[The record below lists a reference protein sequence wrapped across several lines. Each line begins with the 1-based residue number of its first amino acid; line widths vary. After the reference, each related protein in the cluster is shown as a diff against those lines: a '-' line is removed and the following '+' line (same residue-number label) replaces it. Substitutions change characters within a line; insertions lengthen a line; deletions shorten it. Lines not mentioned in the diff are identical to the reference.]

1 MQNLSPVHWAAL
13 VGAVALI
20 VWPRL
25 PAIKEA
31 AAGLLSR
38 FWPATAEPAETV
50 DADAVALTA
59 FKTLRAKLGP
69 ELAAQVWAK
78 IQPIEEAKP

>member
-1 MQNLSPVHWAAL
+1 MQNLSPIQWAAL

-38 FWPATAEPAETV
+38 FRQTKTEPAEAI
-50 DADAVALTA
+50 DADAIALTA
-59 FKTLRAKLGP
+59 FKTLRTKLGP

-78 IQPIEEAKP
+78 IQPIEEPKP